1 MTSGAAINH
10 EAVRLA
16 IPGSK
21 GIISEIARRCGHSW
35 HSVNG
40 AIKEN
45 PILTEAYNAEC
56 ETQIDKVEGKMFSLI
71 DEGSEQLTKYY
82 LNCKAKRR
90 GYGES
95 LTVSGEIQVLEVQ
108 PIVKSRGS
116 GVAEDK
122 TG

>member
-35 HSVNG
+35 HAVNG

-45 PILTEAYNAEC
+45 PILKEAYDAEC
-56 ETQIDKVEGKMFSLI
+56 ETQIDKVEGKLFTLI

-108 PIVKSRGS
+108 SVTKSKGTD
-116 GVAEDK
+116 VADQ
-122 TG
+122 TD